1 MPLDTYTLFFRFGI
15 ALLLGLLVG
24 LEREWA
30 KAGDKPLFAG
40 IRSFPLISLLGA
52 VAAMVGEHQA
62 VPWFLAASFFGFALL
77 VATSHYVSGA
87 VPGHG
92 TTTEITSLLVFMFG
106 ALAYR
111 GHVGLA
117 AALAVIVT
125 LVLSMKE
132 PLHTL
137 ARRVEA
143 QDIYATLKFAVIS
156 IIVLPLLPNRPI
168 TELFPERVRALGGV
182 DLLDVINPR
191 RIWLLVVFVSGI
203 AFLGYVSSKVIG
215 PRRGIAITGLL
226 GGIVSSTAVA
236 VSMASRSREE
246 ERLSPQ
252 LALAVVMAAT
262 VMFPRTVIEVA
273 FVNLR
278 LGAEVLVPLL
288 GAALF
293 GVVASAYLWFGGA
306 KAEPETVRLRNPFR
320 LAPAFQFG
328 LLFTCML
335 VASKY
340 AATRFETAGIFAAAA
355 IGGLID
361 TRPIALS
368 VANLALG
375 ESPAVSTD
383 AAIAAVMIAA
393 LANTFM
399 KGALAALSGAPRFR
413 RFVLPAFFLLVAG
426 GIVATVLVA
435 KYGVRARLF

>member
-1 MPLDTYTLFFRFGI
+1 M
-15 ALLLGLLVG
+15 VG
-24 LEREWA
+24 LEVTPRT
-30 KAGDKPLFAG
+30 P
-40 IRSFPLISLLGA
+40 SSLINRCSS
-52 VAAMVGEHQA
+52 
-62 VPWFLAASFFGFALL
+62 P
-77 VATSHYVSGA
+77 
-87 VPGHG
+87 
-92 TTTEITSLLVFMFG
+92 
-106 ALAYR
+106 
-111 GHVGLA
+111 
-117 AALAVIVT
+117 
-125 LVLSMKE
+125 
-132 PLHTL
+132 
-137 ARRVEA
+137 
-143 QDIYATLKFAVIS
+143 DVIS
-156 IIVLPLLPNRPI
+156 
-168 TELFPERVRALGGV
+168 
-182 DLLDVINPR
+182 PR

-435 KYGVRARLF
+435 KYGVRARLCGFTGAPPARGPPRGRARAIRASSPGRGRDPARGSAGNRGGAPCRCGGRGG